1 MANITYESLDVDDD
15 VVQLSSAKFDTSP
28 PKVSALITVEDIS
41 VRYRIDGE
49 SPTATEG
56 HLVTTNDVIQLE
68 SYQEIQQFKVIS
80 TSTGSVIKVTYW

>member
-1 MANITYESLDVDDD
+1 MANITYESLAVDNE

-28 PKVSALITVEDIS
+28 PKTSALITVEDVS
-41 VRYRIDGE
+41 VRYRIDGG

-80 TSTGSVIKVTYW
+80 TATGSVIKVTYW